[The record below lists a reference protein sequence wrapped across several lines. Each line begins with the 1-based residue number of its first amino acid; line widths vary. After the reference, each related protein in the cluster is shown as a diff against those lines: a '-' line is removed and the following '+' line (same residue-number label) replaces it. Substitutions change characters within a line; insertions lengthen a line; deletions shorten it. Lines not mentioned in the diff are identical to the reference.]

1 MAASPLLP
9 WRGRP
14 WRGRAGARAPVDVPV
29 PGDGRRMPLL
39 RGGRPLKSWRW
50 VGCFGPEVLL
60 CVASARIGPARVSWW
75 AVWDREQRTLAE
87 RTAHGRAGVELGAAR
102 VTVRDGP
109 VRIDLALDASAAEG
123 VDTLSPHG
131 AEYAWTRKRGG
142 VPMRGWVS
150 IGDRRLAVDA
160 RGLVDDS
167 AGYHAR
173 HTAWRWSAG
182 VGTAQSGAAV
192 AWNLVE
198 GLHDDPRA
206 SERTVWVDG
215 VAHEVGPAKFAADL
229 SAVGGL
235 RFAAEAARA
244 RRERLIVV
252 ASDYEQ
258 PFGTFTGELPVAGV
272 LREGFG
278 VMERHR
284 ATW

>member
-1 MAASPLLP
+1 MPASTVVP
-9 WRGRP
+9 WRGP
-14 WRGRAGARAPVDVPV
+14 AGARPPAAVPL

-50 VGCFGPEVLL
+50 VGCFGPAVML
-60 CVASARIGPARVSWW
+60 CAASARIGPARISWW

-87 RTAHGRAGVELGAAR
+87 RTAHGRGGVALGGAR
-102 VTVRDGP
+102 VAVRDGP
-109 VRIDLALDASAAEG
+109 VRIDLALDERAAEG
-123 VDTLSPHG
+123 IDTVSPHG
-131 AEYAWTRKRGG
+131 GEYAWTRKRGG
-142 VPMRGWVS
+142 VPMRGFAA
-150 IGDRRLAVDA
+150 IADRRLEIDA
-160 RGLVDDS
+160 RGVIDDS

-192 AWNLVE
+192 AWSLVD

-215 VAHEVGPAKFAADL
+215 VAHEVGPVEFAADL

-235 RFAAEAARA
+235 RFAAEATRA
-244 RRERLIVV
+244 RRERLLVV

-258 PFGTFTGELPVAGV
+258 PFGSFTGALPVAGR
-272 LREGFG
+272 LREGWG
-278 VMERHR
+278 VMERHAAR
-284 ATW
+284 W